1 MSALVPRVVALV
13 VNRVRVNRVQQRVLE
28 GVPVFVKR
36 RKAGGQISVRLV
48 NLLLALAHS
57 GLCMFVSADEWIAWE
72 IHCGRLLY
80 PEGPAAKAGPGPVLI
95 MPKISGTSLRTLL
108 HHGEMDVEK
117 AVILAAHE
125 LRRAHHLQCNYYK
138 AAWSHGDLHLD
149 NIICDLSAE
158 RAVLIDF
165 DIHHDFRMGQTH
177 RHGDDVKVVVLELLG
192 QSNDRWSQLA
202 TAFIN
207 QYGEGDVLSE
217 LRRQLVVPRG
227 FARLLWYS
235 RTNGS
240 SIRRIEPRLQRL
252 REIIQARN

>member
-1 MSALVPRVVALV
+1 MSALVPRVVAYL
-13 VNRVRVNRVQQRVLE
+13 VNRVRVNRVRQRTRE
-28 GVPVFVKR
+28 GALVIVKR
-36 RKAGGQISVRLV
+36 RRAGGQIGVWFV
-48 NLLLALAHS
+48 NRFLALAQS
-57 GLCMFVSADEWIAWE
+57 GICMFVSADEWIAWE
-72 IHCGRLLY
+72 LHCAQLLY
-80 PEGPAAKAGPGPVLI
+80 PERPGAKAGPGPVLT
-95 MPKISGTSLRTLL
+95 MPKVDGTSLRTLL
-108 HHGEMDVEK
+108 DRDHMDVEK
-117 AVILAAHE
+117 AIVLAARE
-125 LRRAHHLQCNYYK
+125 LRRVHQLQCSYYN

-149 NIICDLSAE
+149 NIVCDLNAE